1 LGGGNMSENFK
12 HLSEIENFEISP
24 CDTNILNDKSFKQLN
39 LTASQKSQMSYFTSQ
54 VPSLMASGT
63 MANAYIMKIPDGFT
77 KADLMK
83 YANGGLGTPLHGANG
98 RIADHAQLFKMSN
111 QAIALSAFSVLSM
124 ATGQYFLTQINTG
137 LDKINQK
144 IDEVMSFLYGDKKA
158 ELVSELNFIQYA
170 YKNFSSI
177 MTHKEQR
184 VATLSSLQKTR
195 KVAIKDIEFYLS
207 DLETK
212 SNSQAKSYPDFEKIS
227 NDALQ
232 IQKSL
237 ELAMQLYII
246 STAMEMYYAQNN
258 DKDYVQSLKSD
269 LTYYLNKCNNN
280 TLKLFSQLKGRAGEF
295 KPNAINKFD
304 SAPLIKEFVNVI
316 DSLAIGEKT
325 PMMQTI
331 ETAFGDTSEKIYYF
345 NSDGDVF
352 LKTIA

>member
-1 LGGGNMSENFK
+1 MSESFK
-12 HLSEIENFEISP
+12 PLPEIENFEIST
-24 CDTNILNDKSFKQLN
+24 CDTSILNDKNFKQLN
-39 LTASQKSQMSYFTSQ
+39 LTTSQKSQMSYFASQ
-54 VPSLMASGT
+54 VPSLITSGAI
-63 MANAYIMKIPDGFT
+63 ANAYVMKIPEGFT

-83 YANGGLGTPLHGANG
+83 YVNGGVGNSLRGANG
-98 RIADHAQLFKMSN
+98 QIAAHAPLYELSN
-111 QAIALSAFSVLSM
+111 ISVALSAFSVLSL

-177 MTHKEQR
+177 MRHDEQR
-184 VATLSSLQKTR
+184 VSTISSLQKTR
-195 KVAIKDIEFYLS
+195 KVAIKDIEFYLG
-207 DLETK
+207 DLEVKANT
-212 SNSQAKSYPDFEKIS
+212 QAKNYTDFEKIS

-232 IQKSL
+232 IKESL

-246 STAMEMYYAQNN
+246 STAMETYYAQND
-258 DKDYVQSLKSD
+258 DKEYIQSLKAD

-304 SAPLIKEFVNVI
+304 SAPLINEFANII
-316 DSLAIGEKT
+316 DTLAIGEKS

-331 ETAFGDTSEKIYYF
+331 ETAFGDASEKIYYF
-345 NSDGDVF
+345 NNDGDVF
-352 LKTIA
+352 MKMIA